1 MTATLTPP
9 VTTPPRQRVARRRK
23 RRDPWVIGCYV
34 VVTIFLLWVLIPV
47 LTVALNSFKKPGD
60 IFTSTPKV
68 TFSPTLDNY
77 GKVFGELDFAQF
89 LGNSLLVGAGS
100 TALSL
105 VLGVPFAYALARL
118 PIRGREWW
126 ARFVLFSRMV
136 PAVALVVPMFVIF
149 RQLDLVGSY
158 WALILAH
165 TSFNLPIVIWM
176 MRSFFEELPP
186 ELEEAAMV
194 DGASRFGAFWR
205 VALPLCSPGMAA
217 TAVLCVIFSWNEFLF
232 ALVLSGKD
240 TQTVPVG
247 VSSFIGSVSIDWG
260 GSSAAA
266 IVAIIPIF
274 VLGLVAQRFLVR
286 GLTFGGV
293 KG

>member
-1 MTATLTPP
+1 MSAN
-9 VTTPPRQRVARRRK
+9 VVGYVRRK
-23 RRDPWVIGCYV
+23 PRRDAWVVGCYIVIGV
-34 VVTIFLLWVLIPV
+34 FLLFVLVPV
-47 LTVALNSFKKPGD
+47 LTVLVNSFKTPSA
-60 IFTSTPKV
+60 IFTSTPQL
-68 TFSPTLDNY
+68 TFTPTIANY
-77 GKVFGELDFAQF
+77 AKVFGELNF
-89 LGNSLLVGAGS
+89 LQYLVNSLFVGVGS

-126 ARFVLFSRMV
+126 ARIILFSRMV
-136 PAVALVVPMFVIF
+136 PAVALVVPMFVLF
-149 RQLDLVGSY
+149 QQLQLTGSY
-158 WALILAH
+158 AALILAH
-165 TSFNLPIVIWM
+165 TTFNLPIVIWM

-186 ELEEAAMV
+186 ELEEAALV

-205 VALPLCSPGMAA
+205 IAVPLASPGMAA
-217 TAVLCVIFSWNEFLF
+217 TAVLCLIFSWNEFLF
-232 ALVLSGKD
+232 ALVLSGQD

-274 VLGLVAQRFLVR
+274 ILGLAAQRFLVR